1 MFGINLKHSLATV
14 AVATGLLATA
24 GPASA
29 RTYQSDGVV
38 LYNGHAGLGASVYQH
53 NQTDVEFLD
62 GTSNTIM
69 FGVRAASETAVIEP
83 MGTKY

>member
-1 MFGINLKHSLATV
+1 MFGINLTHSLAIV
-14 AVATGLLATA
+14 AVATGL
-24 GPASA
+24 
-29 RTYQSDGVV
+29 
-38 LYNGHAGLGASVYQH
+38 LYNGHAGLGASAYQH
-53 NQTDVEFLD
+53 NQTDLAFLD